1 MNKLSTP
8 VKNFIKEIIR
18 DNIDDFLD
26 LFVEIALDNNID
38 SFIKE
43 TYDIDIHKKNK
54 FTHSDD
60 IIQNELISMGIP
72 QNISGFY
79 YLIKAIV
86 LVLEHEQV
94 DKTYTLTKNI
104 YPEVAKEY
112 NVSTNS
118 VYQGIRY
125 LTSEI
130 NNNKQRLGRILSKL
144 GNLPQ
149 NNINT
154 PSKLIKSLFM
164 YFKKIY

>member
-1 MNKLSTP
+1 MNKLSTT

-26 LFVEIALDNNID
+26 LFVEVALDNNINL
-38 SFIKE
+38 FIKE
-43 TYDIDIHKKNK
+43 TYDIDIHKKKN
-54 FTHSDD
+54 FSYNEDA
-60 IIQNELISMGIP
+60 IQNELVSMGIP

-79 YLIKAIV
+79 YLVKAIV
-86 LVLEHEQV
+86 LVLKHEQI
-94 DKTYTLTKNI
+94 DKSYTLTKNI

-130 NNNKQRLGRILSKL
+130 NKNKQRLGRIISKL

-154 PSKLIKSLFM
+154 PNKLIKSLFM
-164 YFKKIY
+164 YFKNI